1 MSATAV
7 TSEQLFR
14 ACVHCGLCLEHCP
27 TYVQLGVE
35 MAAPRGRI
43 LLMHGILDGR
53 IEPTAAV
60 RNHLDLCLGCR
71 ACETACPSGVRYGAL
86 LERFRDADRATRKPT
101 LSQRLLDY
109 LLFNVFPNRRRL
121 ASWLT
126 LGRAAR
132 AIGLD
137 RAIEQTGLL
146 DMLPAWLAKLLR
158 MLPPN
163 EDPAEPLCDIY
174 PAAAP
179 RAHGSFFIGCIGEAM
194 FAQTNRATLRVL
206 NANGVTVECP
216 DSQVCCGAIHAHA
229 GRTEDA
235 RTLARKNIEALTGN
249 DPIVTNIAGC
259 GAMLKHYA
267 ELLADDPQYAAK
279 AAAFTS
285 RVRDISEYLVDLPL
299 TPPTHELR
307 ARVTYHDPCHL
318 CHAQGIRRQ
327 PRDLLRAIPGLELV
341 DLPESEMCCGAAG
354 TYNLTQ
360 PEMSAELAARKLACI
375 DRTGAAIVATGNA
388 GCILQLRAAAE
399 SRVEVSHPIELLDR
413 AYTGESAS

>member
-1 MSATAV
+1 MSATAI

-14 ACVHCGLCLEHCP
+14 ACIHCGLCLEHCP

-35 MAAPRGRI
+35 MDSPRGRI

-53 IEPTAAV
+53 IEPTPAV

-71 ACETACPSGVRYGAL
+71 ACETACPSGVQYGAL
-86 LERFRDADRATRKPT
+86 LERFRDVDRANRKVTP
-101 LSQRLLDY
+101 SQRLLDY
-109 LLFNVFPNRRRL
+109 LLFNVFPNRSRL
-121 ASWLT
+121 ARCLA

-146 DMLPAWLAKLLR
+146 DMLPAWFGKLLR
-158 MLPPN
+158 MLPPDD
-163 EDPAEPLCDIY
+163 EPAEPLRDIY
-174 PAAAP
+174 PAATP
-179 RAHGSFFIGCIGEAM
+179 RAQAAFFVGCIGEAM
-194 FAQTNRATLRVL
+194 FANTNRATLRVL

-229 GRTEDA
+229 GRTDEA
-235 RTLARKNIEALTGN
+235 RALARENIEVFTG
-249 DPIVTNIAGC
+249 DAPIVTNIAGC

-267 ELLADDPQYAAK
+267 DLLADDPQYAEK
-279 AAAFTS
+279 AAAFAS
-285 RVRDISEYLVDLPL
+285 RVHDISEYLVGLRL

-318 CHAQGIRRQ
+318 CHAQSIRRQ
-327 PRDLLRAIPGLELV
+327 PRELLRAIPGLELV

-360 PEMSAELAARKLACI
+360 PEMSAELAARKMACI
-375 DRTGAAIVATGNA
+375 ARTGATIVATGNA
-388 GCILQLRAAAE
+388 GCILQLRSAADA
-399 SRVEVSHPIELLDR
+399 RVEVSHPVELLDR
-413 AYTGESAS
+413 AYTGETAS